1 MFKAHLKVS
10 EAHNGAVGYHNGIA
24 ESALLEKHNIIIDA
38 ANEEQKIESNIK
50 YRGEYMTCIFLIGAD
65 NLRYKQ
71 LNVDLNSNYI
81 IGMYGYHQDI
91 LVVVKLLNNYI
102 A

>member
-1 MFKAHLKVS
+1 
-10 EAHNGAVGYHNGIA
+10 
-24 ESALLEKHNIIIDA
+24 
-38 ANEEQKIESNIK
+38 
-50 YRGEYMTCIFLIGAD
+50 MTCIFLIGAD

-71 LNVDLNSNYI
+71 LNVYLNSNYI